1 MRTRIKELS
10 KSDISSTIRKQTG
23 LPRKV
28 YRLIN
33 KMALEAFICYHS
45 KGDMVNAPSYWYC
58 KEYEIYEDTDIS
70 EVALSSIMDV
80 RFYIR
85 PRKSDRYILM
95 KNIRVDDSLLTI
107 SFWRLLRMIL
117 RKDIQYT
124 ENTKQLLLSLFLRKK
139 VRYYDDRRLVCSPVS
154 TNGVLLFLSWYNYP
168 SDMFTNKWQAGVKN
182 DTPKILI
189 DTFNKY
195 K

>member
-1 MRTRIKELS
+1 
-10 KSDISSTIRKQTG
+10 
-23 LPRKV
+23 
-28 YRLIN
+28 
-33 KMALEAFICYHS
+33 
-45 KGDMVNAPSYWYC
+45 
-58 KEYEIYEDTDIS
+58 
-70 EVALSSIMDV
+70 
-80 RFYIR
+80 
-85 PRKSDRYILM
+85 
-95 KNIRVDDSLLTI
+95 
-107 SFWRLLRMIL
+107 MIL